1 MRTSAAAVT
10 TVRRMAGLRGAITTK
25 TGRMPVVEVAATS
38 ATTLLRIAIETPRRS
53 PRMPPLTSTPPRVA
67 TRATGGG
74 TQEVR
79 KAAALLHPHNSPGAT
94 PPTIQPRRI
103 DAATNRRA
111 PRTIR
116 SPITIVATHQSPR
129 TKVTSLSQVAAAIT
143 CRLRRRRVWC
153 HQAVGR
159 YRLRPV
165 KVAAMVAMGASEAVA
180 TIITTIRTRSHQRTI
195 GEDVAA
201 ALEAEITSHGS
212 SSGARARRHRLGTP
226 AKTTSGTWSS
236 KVSPAGNRST
246 SRNETTSEVT
256 SASSTA
262 YKFLKLILCQF

>member
-1 MRTSAAAVT
+1 MAVT
-10 TVRRMAGLRGAITTK
+10 TAPQMAGLKGAITTK
-25 TGRMPVVEVAATS
+25 TGQTPVVEVVATS
-38 ATTLLRIAIETPRRS
+38 ATTLLRIAVETPQRS
-53 PRMPPLTSTPPRVA
+53 PRMPPLTSTPPKVA

-94 PPTIQPRRI
+94 LPPIPPRQTG
-103 DAATNRRA
+103 AATNRRA

-129 TKVTSLSQVAAAIT
+129 IKATSLSQVAAAIT
-143 CRLRRRRVWC
+143 CRSRRRRAWY
-153 HQAVGR
+153 HLAVGR
-159 YRLRPV
+159 YRLRPG
-165 KVAAMVAMGASEAVA
+165 KVAATVAMGVSEAAA

-195 GEDVAA
+195 GEDVVA
-201 ALEAEITSHGS
+201 ALEAVEAEIMSHGS
-212 SSGARARRHRLGTP
+212 SSGARARRHRHGTP
-226 AKTTSGTWSS
+226 AKTTSGTSSS

-256 SASSTA
+256 SASLKASK
-262 YKFLKLILCQF
+262 YLKLILCHF